1 MTSPQLASTPN
12 RRKSAPACDLE
23 HPRAAIERIVREA
36 RYDYDA
42 ATETLIDALRA
53 DESLR
58 EYVVAE
64 GARYLVRNVAGSMRG
79 GSTDASEV
87 DVAPV
92 ASGRAFHRHH
102 AAIRTFLDDHTLPGG
117 IPIGDARAEDLK
129 RAIEY
134 YGSQEAGMRKQR
146 KFLEAVGKKLP
157 AGKRVREVFSDAQ
170 LKRMLGDA
178 R

>member
-12 RRKSAPACDLE
+12 RRKPAVVE
-23 HPRAAIERIVREA
+23 HPRITIERIVRDA

-42 ATETLIDALRA
+42 ATETLIDALRT

-64 GARYLVRNVAGSMRG
+64 GARYLVRNVAGSMRERSAG
-79 GSTDASEV
+79 AGAEDISPA
-87 DVAPV
+87 AV
-92 ASGRAFHRHH
+92 ASGRAFQRHH